1 MAEGGDEPCCWLT
14 SKAEG
19 RAAPGRGEGT
29 WAREAI
35 AAGEVIARW
44 TGRSVGAAEF
54 ATLPARLRA
63 NSIQV
68 DEDAY
73 LVPPRLVAGDH
84 VNHSCDPNAGLCGDR
99 TLVARR
105 DIAAGEEIS
114 YDYATSD
121 GSPYDEFICRCASR
135 ACRGAVTGEDW
146 RRADLQARHRGWF
159 SPYLQRRIDAG

>member
-1 MAEGGDEPCCWLT
+1 MP
-14 SKAEG
+14 
-19 RAAPGRGEGT
+19 
-29 WAREAI
+29 I

-44 TGRSVGAAEF
+44 TGRIVDAHEL

-68 DEDAY
+68 DDDAY

-84 VNHSCDPNAGLCGDR
+84 VNHSCEPNAGLRGDR
-99 TLVARR
+99 TLVARV
-105 DIAAGEEIS
+105 DIAAGDEIT

-121 GSPYDEFICRCASR
+121 GSPYDEFVCRCGST

-146 RRADLQARHRGWF
+146 RRPDLRARYRGWF